1 MGRYST
7 PGKCLDCQTWLAD
20 AALVCQA
27 CGLTQVGPEAALLR
41 SHLEQAD
48 QVLARV
54 RLAGTPPLPPT
65 AAPRLPTLEPAA
77 RRRTLPA
84 VSTPVVLLGL
94 GAVCVL
100 VAAVVFVTVSWSDLS
115 LAAKATI
122 LLGVTALIGLAGA
135 VSLKRRLR
143 GSAETFSTLFVMFV
157 VLDFASARVSGLA
170 GLDAL
175 PSAGARWVAGLLA
188 VVVGVGWAVLG
199 RRSAVKV
206 LVGVQVV
213 AAVGVGWLSAQTL
226 DQVPWRLEYVALGLV
241 VVTGSLAWTA
251 GKESLRVLAVSLVSI
266 AAGLFALAWFVSLF
280 RLVEAADLASL
291 WGSGRAVGWL
301 VCCLVLAV
309 GTGIP
314 ALPRLAHWAAASL
327 SATGLTL
334 LALRPLEGSA
344 FDVVLA
350 TTAGVCLALAVVF
363 AFVVVRGPWHVGVGL
378 SSVGPGV
385 VASFSVLPWLVEAG
399 ARAVQPADRAWKLDV
414 TDRVAGL
421 GLGLDQGSA
430 YTVLLATLALTVAGW
445 ALMWRRLPSV
455 GSAAIVVAVAVAIV
469 VIRHPLPMW
478 QPVALLAVV
487 TVVCGAAALV
497 AAHEKARYAALAG
510 AGLTLTGALG
520 SQVTTLVVAAL
531 VSGGLFALSGRAASA
546 RANDLTGIGA
556 VTMAGLTLAA
566 GLAVADLGQDVVAVA
581 LGLLGFGVL
590 VAAQAH
596 RGATRP
602 HARLGFE
609 LGAGVVLA
617 VGVVLALDHVDV
629 ILPVALTVSGLG
641 QAVVG
646 LVSPD
651 RRLLLRPA
659 GVLFAGA
666 TWVRLW
672 SQDVTV
678 VEAYTLPSAVVL
690 VALGWW
696 RMRRSPASDSITTLG
711 PGLSLALLP
720 SLLVAL
726 PEPTSLRSLLL
737 GVAALVVLLA
747 GVALRWGAPLMLG
760 SLVVF
765 ALALVNVAPYAAALP
780 RWVLFATVGAG
791 LLFLGVSWEHRLRN
805 ARSLASAVQRLR

>member
-1 MGRYST
+1 
-7 PGKCLDCQTWLAD
+7 
-20 AALVCQA
+20 
-27 CGLTQVGPEAALLR
+27 
-41 SHLEQAD
+41 
-48 QVLARV
+48 
-54 RLAGTPPLPPT
+54 
-65 AAPRLPTLEPAA
+65 
-77 RRRTLPA
+77 

-170 GLDAL
+170 GLDSL

-213 AAVGVGWLSAQTL
+213 AAGGVGWLSAQTL

-314 ALPRLAHWAAASL
+314 ALPRPAHWAAASL

-385 VASFSVLPWLVEAG
+385 VASFAVLPWLVEAG

-455 GSAAIVVAVAVAIV
+455 GSAAIVVAVAVATV
-469 VIRHPLPMW
+469 VIRHPLPLW

-531 VSGGLFALSGRAASA
+531 VSGGLFALAGRAPSA

-566 GLAVADLGQDVVAVA
+566 GLAVADFGQDVVAVA
-581 LGLLGFGVL
+581 LGLLGSGAL

-602 HARLGFE
+602 RARLGFE

-617 VGVVLALDHVDV
+617 VGVVLALDYVDV

-641 QAVVG
+641 QAVAG

-760 SLVVF
+760 SLVVL
-765 ALALVNVAPYAAALP
+765 ALALVNAAPYAAALP

>member
-1 MGRYST
+1 
-7 PGKCLDCQTWLAD
+7 
-20 AALVCQA
+20 
-27 CGLTQVGPEAALLR
+27 
-41 SHLEQAD
+41 
-48 QVLARV
+48 
-54 RLAGTPPLPPT
+54 
-65 AAPRLPTLEPAA
+65 
-77 RRRTLPA
+77 
-84 VSTPVVLLGL
+84 
-94 GAVCVL
+94 
-100 VAAVVFVTVSWSDLS
+100 
-115 LAAKATI
+115 
-122 LLGVTALIGLAGA
+122 
-135 VSLKRRLR
+135 
-143 GSAETFSTLFVMFV
+143 
-157 VLDFASARVSGLA
+157 
-170 GLDAL
+170 
-175 PSAGARWVAGLLA
+175 
-188 VVVGVGWAVLG
+188 
-199 RRSAVKV
+199 
-206 LVGVQVV
+206 
-213 AAVGVGWLSAQTL
+213 
-226 DQVPWRLEYVALGLV
+226 
-241 VVTGSLAWTA
+241 
-251 GKESLRVLAVSLVSI
+251 
-266 AAGLFALAWFVSLF
+266 
-280 RLVEAADLASL
+280 
-291 WGSGRAVGWL
+291 
-301 VCCLVLAV
+301 
-309 GTGIP
+309 
-314 ALPRLAHWAAASL
+314 
-327 SATGLTL
+327 
-334 LALRPLEGSA
+334 
-344 FDVVLA
+344 
-350 TTAGVCLALAVVF
+350 
-363 AFVVVRGPWHVGVGL
+363 
-378 SSVGPGV
+378 
-385 VASFSVLPWLVEAG
+385 
-399 ARAVQPADRAWKLDV
+399 
-414 TDRVAGL
+414 
-421 GLGLDQGSA
+421 
-430 YTVLLATLALTVAGW
+430 
-445 ALMWRRLPSV
+445 
-455 GSAAIVVAVAVAIV
+455 
-469 VIRHPLPMW
+469 MW

-497 AAHEKARYAALAG
+497 AAHEKARYAALGG